1 MAHIQYKEG
10 AMDIV
15 TWVKFNLG
23 LPEERPEPTPQE
35 LLDLAD
41 AVLNADQA

>member
-1 MAHIQYKEG
+1 MKIEN
-10 AMDIV
+10 
-15 TWVKFNLG
+15 WVKFNLG

-41 AVLNADQA
+41 AILDADDQA

>member
-1 MAHIQYKEG
+1 
-10 AMDIV
+10 MDIV

-41 AVLNADQA
+41 AVLDADQA